1 MPLRK
6 AVVPALLFLASC
18 GAEEDPTRPDPS
30 DKETPVITDVSPLTP
45 GQQAAL
51 RGSNLRGITT
61 LTLDGQAVV
70 PVSSSDAEVQFI
82 VPVSRV
88 CETDGRTV
96 DIVANGSI
104 RTSGRIV
111 AADLVNLQPGESRI
125 VPASELGCVRF
136 LGQPAAYVLSAHN
149 FSRDRVT
156 EPFFRLRT
164 YTTAVDTVATPLPS
178 LNTLAAP
185 ATHAREQFFPAE
197 FPGGI
202 AGSAGQDV
210 SAFDP
215 RYATATVGDTLTFV
229 DWSRPEALTA
239 PSREFV
245 PVYRAVVLAVSG
257 QQVVAMDLRAQD
269 AATLAQDA
277 EVRDRFRQAAQIAD
291 RYALPSARAVID
303 PQATYP
309 MGADGRVFVVLGDLP
324 AGISGGITTA
334 DLLDTRYSPYVSN
347 IGLINLSAA
356 FAREPGV
363 RPEQVATTVIHETAH
378 LVDLL
383 AGERRGVANAHG
395 WFSEAIA
402 VATEER
408 AARIAVGQEHQV
420 TLAQAQA
427 AGVPAFALR
436 VPDQLSHVYSPWGPV
451 SGAGAS
457 GAGAYV
463 RGVRLV
469 LYAMEQLGETGFAPA
484 ERSLYQ
490 RLLAHSPARGSASQD
505 ELAAAWGIDAIARE
519 LGITT
524 EALLEEATLAE
535 LTDDLVAPEAVT
547 RGALP
552 QYLTWN
558 NELSSGTT
566 LSQRAGAAHW
576 LALDAARVTDVSV
589 PAGAHHYWYLAT
601 EPGRGLSV
609 SASQIQMGANHRVRV
624 TRVW

>member
-1 MPLRK
+1 MSLRK
-6 AVVPALLFLASC
+6 AVALALVVLPGCSS
-18 GAEEDPTRPDPS
+18 GDSPTRPNPPGGS
-30 DKETPVITDVSPLTP
+30 SPIITAVGPLTP
-45 GQQAAL
+45 GQQAVL

-61 LTLDGQAVV
+61 LTLDGQPVV
-70 PVSSSDAEVQFI
+70 PVSSSDAEIQFI
-82 VPVSRV
+82 VPVSRA

-136 LGQPAAYVLSAHN
+136 PGQPAAYVLSAHN

-156 EPFFRLRT
+156 EPLFRLRT

-185 ATHAREQFFPAE
+185 ATPAREQFFPAE
-197 FPGGI
+197 FLGGI

-269 AATLAQDA
+269 AAALAQDA
-277 EVRDRFRQAAQIAD
+277 GVRDRFRQAAQIAD
-291 RYALPSARAVID
+291 RYGLPSARAVID

-309 MGADGRVFVVLGDLP
+309 MGANGRVFVVVGDLP

-347 IGLINLSAA
+347 IGLVNLSAA
-356 FAREPGV
+356 FARGPGV
-363 RPEQVATTVIHETAH
+363 RPEQVATTIVHETAH
-378 LVDLL
+378 LMDLL
-383 AGERRGVANAHG
+383 AGQRRGVANAHG

-408 AARIAVGQEHQV
+408 AARMAVGQEHQV
-420 TLAQAQA
+420 TLVQAQA

-457 GAGAYV
+457 SAGAYV
-463 RGVRLV
+463 RGLRLV

-490 RLLAHSPARGSASQD
+490 RLLAHSPARGSASPD
-505 ELAAAWGIDAIARE
+505 ELGAAWGIDAIARE
-519 LGITT
+519 TGISP
-524 EALLEEATLAE
+524 EALMGQATLAE
-535 LTDDLVAPEAVT
+535 LTDDLVAPEAVAH
-547 RGALP
+547 GALP
-552 QYLTWN
+552 QFRTWDN
-558 NELSSGTT
+558 TLSSKSALAT
-566 LSQRAGAAHW
+566 RAGAAHW
-576 LALDAARVTDVSV
+576 LPLDGARVADVSV
-589 PAGAHHYWYLAT
+589 PAGAHHSWFLVT
-601 EPGRGLSV
+601 ESGRGLSI
-609 SASQIQMGANHRVRV
+609 SATDIRMLPHHSVRV
-624 TRVW
+624 TRLW